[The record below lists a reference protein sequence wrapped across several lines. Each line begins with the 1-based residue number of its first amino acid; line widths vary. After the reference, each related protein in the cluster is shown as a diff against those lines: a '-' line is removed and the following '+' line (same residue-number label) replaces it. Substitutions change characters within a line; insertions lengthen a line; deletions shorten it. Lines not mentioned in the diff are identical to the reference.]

1 MCALQRW
8 ELLSEMFLSP
18 NETNVI
24 FKSLIINIFA
34 LLSASKGVHIQTM
47 CI

>member
-1 MCALQRW
+1 MYALKRW

-24 FKSLIINIFA
+24 FKILIINIFA